1 MTPSPETKTMTEKLD
16 SVPLKACA
24 GCGQLYP
31 LNGNGHMCKPTPAA
45 DEVGADSV
53 DLEST
58 FGPILKDK
66 FPDYDSLTRFHAAYA
81 LAEAAI
87 AAMQARSAEP
97 AGEEPVAWNDLGA
110 ERYVRDFIIHGEVST
125 RLLEPWEQSHQDAGH
140 IDMAERRGYIHVGR
154 DVACT
159 ITVTDHGRRIAAL
172 LNRPATPTNPERLV
186 DGWRSIDSAP
196 KDGTEVILFGLYP
209 ENDEGL
215 PTNRVT
221 AGFWLEPEPPII
233 GDCGG
238 ECRCPEYGEAVPAHW
253 CTMHGGSSSGWM
265 STDGGF
271 TTEWPPTHWMPLP
284 AAPLK
289 EGEGE

>member
-45 DEVGADSV
+45 DKVGADSV

-97 AGEEPVAWNDLGA
+97 AGEEHPLAKMVAMDEELG
-110 ERYVRDFIIHGEVST
+110 
-125 RLLEPWEQSHQDAGH
+125 LLD
-140 IDMAERRGYIHVGR
+140 
-154 DVACT
+154 
-159 ITVTDHGRRIAAL
+159 
-172 LNRPATPTNPERLV
+172 ATPTNPERVVEAKGIETV
-186 DGWRSIDSAP
+186 DEDWLTDVIDDSIDMDWTGRIGA
-196 KDGTEVILFGLYP
+196 KAIMRELAKLQEQRIEAKVCHVCGAKGREDH
-209 ENDEGL
+209 
-215 PTNRVT
+215 
-221 AGFWLEPEPPII
+221 AGHCSESW
-233 GDCGG
+233 
-238 ECRCPEYGEAVPAHW
+238 
-253 CTMHGGSSSGWM
+253 
-265 STDGGF
+265 
-271 TTEWPPTHWMPLP
+271 
-284 AAPLK
+284 
-289 EGEGE
+289 